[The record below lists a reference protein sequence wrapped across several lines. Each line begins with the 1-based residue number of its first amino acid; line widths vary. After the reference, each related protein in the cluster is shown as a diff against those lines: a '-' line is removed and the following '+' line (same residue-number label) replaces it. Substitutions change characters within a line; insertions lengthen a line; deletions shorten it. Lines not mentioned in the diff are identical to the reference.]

1 MPIPYY
7 PGCTLSTKA
16 SGYDAS
22 GRAVA
27 RDLGVELE
35 ELPDWNCCGATFP
48 LAVDNLL
55 AMAGPARVLVEARAQ
70 SERVVTLCAIC
81 YNVLKRTNHFLQG
94 DDEKRDRLNYFIE
107 AEYAGDLHVL
117 HFLEIL
123 RDEVGFEAVQERVAQ
138 AREETGKSL
147 RGLRVAPYY
156 GCLLLRPE
164 KEMQL
169 DNAEDPQILED
180 LLRALECEPVDFSHR
195 VECCGSYLLVSAGE
209 LAASMSFDVL
219 RSAARSGADL
229 LVTACPLCQYNL
241 DYKQTEMA
249 RAHPGFR
256 PLPVLYF
263 TQLMGLALGL
273 ADGDWDW
280 EKHHVDPRPLLASH
294 GLLAPEARDE

>member
-16 SGYDAS
+16 RGYDAS

-27 RDLGVELE
+27 KALGLELE

-55 AMAGPARVLVEARAQ
+55 AMTGPTRVLVEARAHG
-70 SERVVTLCAIC
+70 ERLATLCAIC
-81 YNVLKRTNHFLQG
+81 YNVLKRTNHFLQS
-94 DDEKRDRLNYFIE
+94 DDEKRDRINYFIE
-107 AEYAGDLHVL
+107 ADYGGDLRVL

-123 RDEVGFEAVQERVAQ
+123 RDELGFEALKQRVDQ
-138 AREETGKSL
+138 ARKETGKSL
-147 RGLRVAPYY
+147 EGLKVAPYY

-164 KEMQL
+164 KELQL
-169 DNAEDPQILED
+169 DNCEDPRILED
-180 LLRALECEPVDFSHR
+180 LLAAIGCDPVDFSHR
-195 VECCGSYLLVSAGE
+195 VECCGSYLLVTSPD
-209 LAASMSFDVL
+209 LAADMSYAVL
-219 RSAARSGADL
+219 QSAAHNGAHL

-241 DYKQTEMA
+241 DHKQAEMA
-249 RAHPGFR
+249 RQHPGFK

-273 ADGDWDW
+273 ASDDWGW
-280 EKHHVDPRPLLASH
+280 ELHHVDPRPVLAGH
-294 GLLAPEARDE
+294 GL